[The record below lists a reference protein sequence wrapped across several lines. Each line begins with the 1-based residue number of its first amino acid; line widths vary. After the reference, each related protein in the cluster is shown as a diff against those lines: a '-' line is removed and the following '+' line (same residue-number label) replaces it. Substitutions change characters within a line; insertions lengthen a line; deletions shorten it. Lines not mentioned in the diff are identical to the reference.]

1 MNTPKAFFGPVN
13 PLNLKHSEPLFGVR
27 ELWAV
32 SPRKKVFQNGCD
44 VLRLLTTSKRKGHAV
59 G

>member
-1 MNTPKAFFGPVN
+1 MNTPKAFFGLVN
-13 PLNLKHSEPLFGVR
+13 PLNLKDSEPLFGVR
-27 ELWAV
+27 RLAGA